1 MQSATMNAA
10 DTLHML
16 DPFEQ
21 LHRDAGCADRALV
34 ARVIAAFRNS
44 GTLLGQFAANDTLH
58 ASSYLA
64 VSPAYG
70 RFLQATARTHDA
82 RNIVEFG
89 TGMGVSTTYLA
100 SALRANGGGRLIG
113 TEWVPAKVDRARANL
128 AAAGFADLVE
138 IRSGDARITL
148 QDVGAG
154 VDLVLLDGEF
164 DQYLAVLLLL
174 EPFLATGAV
183 ILADNA
189 LDPDYIDYVRNPA
202 NGYRSSVVRLDD
214 GSCIESTTWTAA

>member
-1 MQSATMNAA
+1 MNAA

-34 ARVIAAFRNS
+34 EGVIAALRNT
-44 GTLLGQFAANDTLH
+44 GTLLAQFAADDTLH

-70 RFLQATARTHDA
+70 RFLQATARAHNA

-100 SALRANGGGRLIG
+100 AAMRANGGGRLIG
-113 TEWVPAKVDRARANL
+113 TERVPAKVARARANL
-128 AAAGFADLVE
+128 AAAGFGDLVE
-138 IRSGDARITL
+138 IRTGDARTTL
-148 QDVGAG
+148 KNVGAG
-154 VDLVLLDGEF
+154 VDLVLLDGEYGH
-164 DQYLAVLLLL
+164 YLAVLLLL
-174 EPFLATGAV
+174 EPCLAPGAV

-189 LDPDYIDYVRNPA
+189 LDPDYLDYVRNPA
-202 NGYRSSVVRLDD
+202 NGYWSSVVPLDD
-214 GSCIESTTWTAA
+214 GRCIESTTWTAA

>member
-1 MQSATMNAA
+1 MNAA

-21 LHRDAGCADRALV
+21 LHRNAGCADRTLAEG
-34 ARVIAAFRNS
+34 VIAALRNT
-44 GTLLGQFAANDTLH
+44 GTLLAQFAADDTLH

-70 RFLQATARTHDA
+70 RFLQATARAHNA
-82 RNIVEFG
+82 RSIVEFG

-100 SALRANGGGRLIG
+100 AALRANGGGCLIG
-113 TEWVPAKVDRARANL
+113 TEQVPAKVARARANL

-138 IRSGDARITL
+138 IRSGDARATL
-148 QDVGAG
+148 QEVGTD

-164 DQYLAVLLLL
+164 DHYLAVLLLL
-174 EPFLATGAV
+174 EPFLAPNAA

-214 GSCIESTTWTAA
+214 GRCIESTTWTAA